1 MTAASSRASRIP
13 ALDFT
18 KGALVLIMVLYHW
31 INYFYGPT
39 DNRYLR
45 FLTPSF
51 IFITGFL
58 ISNIYL
64 SKYGIADPHLPRRLI
79 QRGLKVFGVFVFL
92 NVTRLVL
99 VRESFPSQASP
110 VRAPFRTLFDVYIL
124 GSGVG
129 GGQAKAVAFFVL
141 LPISYLLMLSAVL
154 LVGCKVYRYT
164 FYVVCLLFLL
174 GIIALNFVGLQSAN
188 LELITIGL
196 MGVITG
202 YLPIEKVNALVRHP
216 YLLSIAYVLYL
227 GAITLWN
234 VIYPLQIVGV
244 YLSLM
249 IIYLLGLKSGE
260 PGKVRAVVVLL
271 GKYSLFGYIAQIAVL
286 QFLRQGLNHID
297 IDSGVPVLGLSFV
310 LAFALTILSVEI
322 VNRARAG
329 STTVDKLYKT
339 VFA

>member
-1 MTAASSRASRIP
+1 MTATSSKASRIP

-31 INYFYGPT
+31 LNYFMGPT

-51 IFITGFL
+51 IFIAGFL

-64 SKYGIADPHLPRRLI
+64 SKYGISDPQLPKRLL
-79 QRGLKVFGVFVFL
+79 QRGLKIFGVFVVL
-92 NVTRLVL
+92 NVTRILV
-99 VRESFPSQASP
+99 VRENFQSQVSSVHSP
-110 VRAPFRTLFDVYIL
+110 IRTLIDVYIL

-141 LPISYLLMLSAVL
+141 LPISYLLILSAVL
-154 LVGCKVYRYT
+154 LVACKFYRYT
-164 FYVVCLLFLL
+164 FYVVCLFFLL
-174 GIIALNFVGLQSAN
+174 FIVALNFVRLQSPN
-188 LELITIGL
+188 LELVTIGL
-196 MGVITG
+196 LGVITG

-216 YLLSIAYVLYL
+216 YWLTVAYVAYL
-227 GAITLWN
+227 GAITLWD
-234 VIYPLQIVGV
+234 VIYPLQIIGV

-249 IIYLLGLKSGE
+249 IIYLFGLNSSG
-260 PGKVRAVVVLL
+260 PGKAWAVVVLL

-286 QFLRQGLNHID
+286 QFLRKALNPL
-297 IDSGVPVLGLSFV
+297 DSEVIVLGLSFV
-310 LAFALTILSVEI
+310 SAFALTVLSVEL
-322 VNRARAG
+322 VNRTRAE
-329 STTVDKLYKT
+329 STTVDRLYKA

>member
-1 MTAASSRASRIP
+1 MTATSSKARRIP
-13 ALDFT
+13 TLDFT

-31 INYFYGPT
+31 LNYFCGPT

-64 SKYGIADPHLPRRLI
+64 SKYGISDPQLPKRLI
-79 QRGLKVFGVFVFL
+79 QRGLKIFGVFVLL
-92 NVTRLVL
+92 NVTRILL
-99 VRESFPSQASP
+99 VRENFQSQVSS
-110 VRAPFRTLFDVYIL
+110 VHSTIRTLLDVYIL

-129 GGQAKAVAFFVL
+129 GGQTKAVAFFVL
-141 LPISYLLMLSAVL
+141 LPISYLLILSAVL
-154 LVGCKVYRYT
+154 LAACKFYQYT
-164 FYVVCLLFLL
+164 FYVVSVFFLL
-174 GIIALNFVGLQSAN
+174 CIVALNFVGLQSPN
-188 LELITIGL
+188 LELVAIGL
-196 MGVITG
+196 LGVITG

-216 YLLSIAYVLYL
+216 YWLTITYVAYL
-227 GAITLWN
+227 GAITLWD
-234 VIYPLQIVGV
+234 VIYPLQIIGV

-260 PGKVRAVVVLL
+260 LGRAPAVVVLL

-286 QFLRQGLNHID
+286 QFLRQGLKHL
-297 IDSGVPVLGLSFV
+297 DSEVAVLGLSFV
-310 LAFALTILSVEI
+310 SAFALTILSVEL
-322 VNRARAG
+322 VNRTRAE
-329 STTVDKLYKT
+329 SPTVDRLYKA

>member
-1 MTAASSRASRIP
+1 
-13 ALDFT
+13 
-18 KGALVLIMVLYHW
+18 
-31 INYFYGPT
+31 
-39 DNRYLR
+39 
-45 FLTPSF
+45 
-51 IFITGFL
+51 
-58 ISNIYL
+58 
-64 SKYGIADPHLPRRLI
+64 
-79 QRGLKVFGVFVFL
+79 
-92 NVTRLVL
+92 
-99 VRESFPSQASP
+99 
-110 VRAPFRTLFDVYIL
+110 
-124 GSGVG
+124 
-129 GGQAKAVAFFVL
+129 
-141 LPISYLLMLSAVL
+141 
-154 LVGCKVYRYT
+154 
-164 FYVVCLLFLL
+164 
-174 GIIALNFVGLQSAN
+174 LNFVGLQSAN